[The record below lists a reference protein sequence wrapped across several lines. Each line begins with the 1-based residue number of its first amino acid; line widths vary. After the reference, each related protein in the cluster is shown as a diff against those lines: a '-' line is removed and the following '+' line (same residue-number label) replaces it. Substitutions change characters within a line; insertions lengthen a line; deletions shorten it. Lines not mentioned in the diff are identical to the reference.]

1 MSVVGVEIF
10 YLTQVGKLT
19 FFSYFHFSERSP
31 LKKKQILWD
40 STVVH
45 KYINNTVARDYRRV
59 SFYIGNFAERRI
71 LRMACEIRITHYCDM
86 SLCAHV
92 NYITNTLFI
101 KFAFIL
107 LSPSQNL
114 VIFTLFS
121 SYYLHYRLKC
131 FKYMAS
137 IV

>member
-1 MSVVGVEIF
+1 MEN
-10 YLTQVGKLT
+10 
-19 FFSYFHFSERSP
+19 YFQNSKF
-31 LKKKQILWD
+31 KILSIMLARD
-40 STVVH
+40 VLVTVLE
-45 KYINNTVARDYRRV
+45 NNTVARDYRRV

>member
-71 LRMACEIRITHYCDM
+71 LRMACEIRITHYCEM
-86 SLCAHV
+86 PFRTHV
-92 NYITNTLFI
+92 YYITNTLFI

-107 LSPSQNL
+107 LSQYKN
-114 VIFTLFS
+114 
-121 SYYLHYRLKC
+121 HYT
-131 FKYMAS
+131 YP
-137 IV
+137 I